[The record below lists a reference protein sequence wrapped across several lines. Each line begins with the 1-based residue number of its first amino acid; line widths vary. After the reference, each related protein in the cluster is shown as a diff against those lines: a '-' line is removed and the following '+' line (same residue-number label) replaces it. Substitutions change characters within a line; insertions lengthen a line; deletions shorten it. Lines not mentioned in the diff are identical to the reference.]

1 MGWDSEPELLNV
13 PACILTTVTKRWQ
26 GQMPASMS
34 AGAAPIHRE
43 LTGTEVLHPMFG
55 CHCGVPRGP

>member
-13 PACILTTVTKRWQ
+13 PACVLTPVTKGGQ
-26 GQMPASMS
+26 GQMPVSMS
-34 AGAAPIHRE
+34 AGAAPIHHE
-43 LTGTEVLHPMFG
+43 FTAVEVLLPMFG